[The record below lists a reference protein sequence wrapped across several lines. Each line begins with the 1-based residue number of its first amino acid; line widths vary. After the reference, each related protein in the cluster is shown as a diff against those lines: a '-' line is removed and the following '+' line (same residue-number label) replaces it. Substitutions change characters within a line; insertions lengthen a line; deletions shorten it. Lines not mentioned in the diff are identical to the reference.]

1 MRVWLEVCPVTSHF
15 QVHVPNHVVGP
26 DRVQNEVDKSH
37 AEAGN
42 RDVSQVGEELF
53 LPHVVACIEDDRRQ
67 QQIEEQSRP
76 KLKEF
81 ELSLVD
87 SLRVEEGNAESEAQ
101 QNDDAR
107 FVADPWMEFVH
118 EPLDEEK

>member
-1 MRVWLEVCPVTSHF
+1 
-15 QVHVPNHVVGP
+15 
-26 DRVQNEVDKSH
+26 
-37 AEAGN
+37 
-42 RDVSQVGEELF
+42 
-53 LPHVVACIEDDRRQ
+53 
-67 QQIEEQSRP
+67 
-76 KLKEF
+76 LKEF